1 MIRSFRRLP
10 IRRKLIAMI
19 MATSLAVVVLASIGY
34 VVADYY
40 TSRNDLE
47 QVSIGQAQLLLE
59 NVETA
64 LEFNDPKTAQVI
76 LDTLQSTPN
85 VRAGCLYTD
94 TGTLFAAYARPD
106 SRPCE
111 TQLQYADGVQ
121 VTGDRVIAV
130 LPHFGDTS
138 GKKVGTLVVRSDL
151 TALERR
157 SRQQAFIVLA
167 LLLAAA
173 SVAMAMSS
181 RLQALVSDPILAL
194 SRTASEVSSRG
205 DYSLRATR
213 KTEDELGTLVD
224 AFNRML
230 ERIQLREE
238 ELSKAN
244 EDLRKEIGERRR
256 AETERAELLVREREA
271 NRLKD
276 EFLATLS
283 HELRTPLN
291 AILGWTKLLR
301 SNAVPAASHDRALE
315 KVERNAMVQA
325 RLVDDLLEVS
335 RITTGK
341 LRLDV
346 RPFDLVALA
355 NTAIDSIKPTA
366 EARGVAI
373 VREFAEPALPTG
385 GDPDRL
391 QQVIWNL
398 LSNAVKFTPPG
409 GTVTI
414 ALSRIGAMD
423 EIRVRDTGIG
433 IDAAFLPSVFE
444 TFRQADASSTRT
456 HGGLGLGLSIVRH
469 LVEMHAG
476 TVRAES
482 DGRGH
487 GATFTVQLPIRSA
500 ERDAPGMSPL
510 RVPRAIEG
518 LLEGYS
524 VLAVDDDTDT
534 RELLHSTL
542 IAAGAKV
549 QAAANADEALAVC
562 MASKPDAIVSDI
574 GMPGRDGYVLIQ
586 EIQAALGAQSPR
598 VAIALSAYA
607 APQDRER
614 ALTAGFHKHMAKP
627 VDPEELVK
635 TLHSLLSPQSS
646 LFS

>member
-1 MIRSFRRLP
+1 L
-10 IRRKLIAMI
+10 
-19 MATSLAVVVLASIGY
+19 
-34 VVADYY
+34 
-40 TSRNDLE
+40 
-47 QVSIGQAQLLLE
+47 
-59 NVETA
+59 
-64 LEFNDPKTAQVI
+64 
-76 LDTLQSTPN
+76 
-85 VRAGCLYTD
+85 
-94 TGTLFAAYARPD
+94 
-106 SRPCE
+106 
-111 TQLQYADGVQ
+111 
-121 VTGDRVIAV
+121 
-130 LPHFGDTS
+130 
-138 GKKVGTLVVRSDL
+138 
-151 TALERR
+151 
-157 SRQQAFIVLA
+157 RQQAFIVLG

-205 DYSLRATR
+205 DYSLRAAR
-213 KTEDELGTLVD
+213 KSEDELGTLVD

-244 EDLRKEIGERRR
+244 EELRREISERRR
-256 AETERAELLVREREA
+256 AEQERAELLVREREA

-301 SNAVPAASHDRALE
+301 SGAVPPGSQDRALE

-341 LRLDV
+341 LRLEV

-366 EARGVAI
+366 EARGVT
-373 VREFAEPALPTG
+373 VDRQFAEPSMPTG

-398 LSNAVKFTPPG
+398 LSNAVKFTPAD

-414 ALSRIGAMD
+414 ALRRIGAVD
-423 EIRVRDTGIG
+423 EIRVSDTGIG
-433 IDAAFLPSVFE
+433 IEPAFLPSVFE

-476 TVRAES
+476 TVHAES
-482 DGRGH
+482 EGAGK
-487 GATFTVQLPIRSA
+487 GATFTVQLPVRA
-500 ERDAPGMSPL
+500 TDRDAPGVSPV
-510 RVPRAIEG
+510 RSVSAIAG
-518 LLEGYS
+518 LLKGYRL
-524 VLAVDDDTDT
+524 LAVDDDADT
-534 RELLHSTL
+534 RELLQSALT
-542 IAAGAKV
+542 AAGAEV
-549 QAAANADEALAVC
+549 IAAANADEALSLC
-562 MASKPDAIVSDI
+562 LERTPDAIVSDI
-574 GMPGRDGYVLIQ
+574 GMPGRDGYELIQ
-586 EIQAALGAQSPR
+586 ELQATLGPQAPR
-598 VAIALSAYA
+598 VAVALSAYA
-607 APQDRER
+607 TPHDRAR
-614 ALTAGFHKHMAKP
+614 ALHAGFHRHIAKP
-627 VDPEELVK
+627 VDPEALIK
-635 TLHSLLSPQSS
+635 TLHTLLTGHQAPA
-646 LFS
+646 